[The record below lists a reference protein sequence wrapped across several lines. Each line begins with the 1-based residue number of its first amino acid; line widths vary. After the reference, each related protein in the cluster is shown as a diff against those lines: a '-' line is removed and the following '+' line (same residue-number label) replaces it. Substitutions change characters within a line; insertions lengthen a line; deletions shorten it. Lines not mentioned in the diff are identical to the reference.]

1 MARKPNYDYEKRRKE
16 IDRKK
21 KQEEKRQRKR
31 EGADRQADG
40 TTDDPMAQPVADGSD
55 DESTAASQD

>member
-31 EGADRQADG
+31 ENAERQADG
-40 TTDDPMAQPVADGSD
+40 TTEDVAEQPLTDDD
-55 DESTAASQD
+55 STATPQE

>member
-16 IDRKK
+16 LDRKK

-31 EGADRQADG
+31 ENAADRQADG
-40 TTDDPMAQPVADGSD
+40 TAEDTTEQPLTDDD
-55 DESTAASQD
+55 TAATPQE

>member
-31 EGADRQADG
+31 ENADRQADG
-40 TTDDPMAQPVADGSD
+40 TAEDTTEQPLTDDD
-55 DESTAASQD
+55 TAATPQE